1 MISCGIESVRDDCM
15 IEHLHMQFQM
25 QNGYWQL
32 AETTQ
37 LPPLRKL
44 YKLRDWDTLKKKK

>member
-1 MISCGIESVRDDCM
+1 MISFGIESVRDDCM

-37 LPPLRKL
+37 PLSEKL
-44 YKLRDWDTLKKKK
+44 QVERL